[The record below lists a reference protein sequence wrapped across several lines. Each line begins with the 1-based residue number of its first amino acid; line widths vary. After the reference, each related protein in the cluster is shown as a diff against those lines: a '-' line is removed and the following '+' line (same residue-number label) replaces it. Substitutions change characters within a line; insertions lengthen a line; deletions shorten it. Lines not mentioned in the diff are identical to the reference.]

1 MPAPRLILASASEIR
16 RQLLANAGLQV
27 EAIPARVDE
36 DSIRAALESEGANPR
51 DIADTLAEMK
61 ARKLAERHPDALV
74 IGCDQVLE
82 FQRKAWGK
90 PGSPDE
96 ARSQLQALRGQT
108 HKLLSAVVVYDGGK
122 PVWRHVG
129 EVRLT
134 MHAFSDAYLTDYL
147 ARNWES
153 LRQSVGGYKLEEE
166 GVRLFSAIEGD
177 YFTVLGLPV
186 LPLLSYLGQRG
197 VIAT

>member
-1 MPAPRLILASASEIR
+1 MPARRLILASASEIR
-16 RQLLANAGLQV
+16 RKLLVNAGLTV
-27 EAIPARVDE
+27 EAIPARIDE
-36 DSIRAALESEGANPR
+36 ETIRAALESEGAGPR

-61 ARKLAERHPDALV
+61 ARKLAERHPDAMV

-90 PGSPDE
+90 PDTVEE
-96 ARSQLQALRGQT
+96 ARDQLQTLRGQT
-108 HKLLSAVVVYDGGK
+108 HRLLSAVVVYDDGK
-122 PVWRHVG
+122 PVWRHIG

-134 MHAFSDAYLTDYL
+134 MHAFSDAYLAEYL
-147 ARNWES
+147 SRNWDS

-197 VIAT
+197 VIAI